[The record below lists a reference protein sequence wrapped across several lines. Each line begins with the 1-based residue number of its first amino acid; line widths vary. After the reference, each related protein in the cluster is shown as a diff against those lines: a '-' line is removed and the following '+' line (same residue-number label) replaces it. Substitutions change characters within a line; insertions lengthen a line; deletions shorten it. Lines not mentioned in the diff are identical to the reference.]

1 MRMKNFPWSTLAAG
15 FITVLVGITSS
26 AAIVFQAAASAGATP
41 AEISSWML
49 ALGLGMGVTC
59 IGLSLRYKTPVVTAW
74 STPGAAL
81 LITSLAGVPM
91 SAAIGA
97 FLFSATLCIICG
109 VTGWFERAMGK
120 IPLSIAAA
128 MLAGILVRFGMDV
141 FVAMKLQ
148 FWLVFAMF
156 IAYLL
161 CKRWI
166 PRYAIIL
173 VLGVGIA
180 IAAKQGLLHFENFH
194 IAFAQPVFTMP
205 TFSWATAIGIG
216 IPLFVVNMASQ
227 NAPGVAVLRASGYD
241 VPISPL
247 ITWTGITNFLLAP
260 FGCFSLN
267 LAAITAAICTG
278 KEAHE
283 DPQKRYWA
291 GVFAGIFY
299 LLVGVFGATVGALFA
314 AFPKELILA
323 IAGLALLGTIAN
335 GLKVAMSNDSQRE
348 AALITFLVTA
358 SGVSFAGIGS
368 AFWGLLAGALA
379 LFLLTSR
386 ARVAPQTSD
395 AAAVVTTV
403 VEPPSLSVRP
413 SSSTVQTS
421 LRQNS

>member
-1 MRMKNFPWSTLAAG
+1 MKNFPWSTLAAG

-26 AAIVFQAAASAGATP
+26 AAIVFQAAETAGATQ

-59 IGLSLRYKTPVVTAW
+59 IGLSLRYKTPIVTAW

-97 FLFSATLCIICG
+97 FVFSAALSTLCG
-109 VTGWFERAMGK
+109 VTGWFERAMDK

-128 MLAGILVRFGMDV
+128 MLAGILMRFGMDV

-156 IAYLL
+156 FAYLL
-161 CKRWI
+161 CKRLL

-173 VLGVGIA
+173 VLGVGVA
-180 IAAKQGLLHFENFH
+180 IAARLGLLHFETFH
-194 IAFAQPVFTMP
+194 VAFAKPVLTLP
-205 TFSWATAIGIG
+205 TFSWATVIGIG

-227 NAPGVAVLRASGYD
+227 NAPGVAVLRTSGYD
-241 VPISPL
+241 TPISPL
-247 ITWTGITNFLLAP
+247 ITWTGITNLLLAP

-267 LAAITAAICTG
+267 LAAITAAICSG

-283 DPQKRYWA
+283 DPHKRYWA

-299 LLVGVFGATVGALFA
+299 LLVGIFGATVGALFA

-323 IAGLALLGTIAN
+323 IAGLALFGTIAN
-335 GLKVAMSNDSQRE
+335 ALRVAMSNDSQRE

-358 SGVSFAGIGS
+358 SGVSLAGIGA

-379 LFLLTSR
+379 LFVMTSR
-386 ARVAPQTSD
+386 YGAGARAASD
-395 AAAVVTTV
+395 ANVAVAANVVQ
-403 VEPPSLSVRP
+403 PIAPSPRSP
-413 SSSTVQTS
+413 SSTGPAS
-421 LRQNS
+421 LRQN